1 MLNFFKKFYFLLFLL
16 VSLSGLVTKAHAYDR
31 VHINNFSTS
40 SGVVEVDY
48 LGCTKDVWAITP
60 AIVGRNG
67 IQPSSSHGPTT
78 RGGCLVTKIS
88 ASFGHYVKA
97 NGEPYVFTGFGFGG
111 VQPVWKGDGIE
122 VDSYNSSGTSY
133 VNFTIVQRSE
143 KRFRIM
149 SDAEIKYENQGANMS
164 PGFKIWNKTI
174 WPLSIALS
182 QVGCLYYDT
191 IKPGQFFD
199 RNTGAVWF
207 TIQANISADGTET
220 RTDWDCE
227 LPVLKV
233 VGGLALSA
241 LSGGVFGVAGVASAT
256 MTATAGASAAA
267 SSATVMWAGKEIFE
281 QLQATSEGSLK
292 GQYAGPPYPFRCTN
306 KPEYEI
312 TGGWGAPTINE
323 KGEPVIPTGTP
334 LQIQKINNG
343 C

>member
-97 NGEPYVFTGFGFGG
+97 NGEPYVFTGFGGAL
-111 VQPVWKGDGIE
+111 PVWKGDGIE

-149 SDAEIKYENQGANMS
+149 SDAEIKYENQGVNMS

-233 VGGLALSA
+233 VGGIALSA

-281 QLQATSEGSLK
+281 QLKATSEGSLK

-323 KGEPVIPTGTP
+323 KGEGVVPTGTP
-334 LQIQKINNG
+334 LKIQKINNG

>member
-1 MLNFFKKFYFLLFLL
+1 M
-16 VSLSGLVTKAHAYDR
+16 TKAHAYDR

-111 VQPVWKGDGIE
+111 VQPVWKSDGIE

-233 VGGLALSA
+233 VGGIALSA

-281 QLQATSEGSLK
+281 QLKATSEGSLK

-323 KGEPVIPTGTP
+323 KGEGVVPTGTP
-334 LQIQKINNG
+334 LKIQKINNG

>member
-1 MLNFFKKFYFLLFLL
+1 MLHNFKKFSFLLFLSA
-16 VSLSGLVTKAHAYDR
+16 SLSGLMTKAYAYDR

-40 SGVVEVDY
+40 SGYVEVDY
-48 LGCTKDVWAITP
+48 AGCNQDVLFVTP

-67 IQPSSSHGPTT
+67 IQPSSSHAPVS

-88 ASFGHYVKA
+88 AKFGHYVNA
-97 NGEPYVFTGFGFGG
+97 NGQPYVFRFGG
-111 VQPVWKGDGIE
+111 VQPVWKDDGIE

-149 SDAEIKYENQGANMS
+149 SDAEIKYENQDANMS
-164 PGFKIWNKTI
+164 PGFKIWNRTI

-207 TIQANISADGTET
+207 TIQANISKDGTET
-220 RTDWDCE
+220 RTNWDCT
-227 LPVLKV
+227 LPILEV
-233 VGGLALSA
+233 VGEIAMSA
-241 LSGGVFGVAGVASAT
+241 LSGGIFGIAGVTIEQTTFA
-256 MTATAGASAAA
+256 AGASAAA
-267 SSATVMWAGKEIFE
+267 QSATESWARKEIIE
-281 QLQATSEGSLK
+281 QLKATSDGSLK
-292 GQYAGPPYPFRCTN
+292 GQYAGPPYPFRCTH

-323 KGEPVIPTGTP
+323 KGEGVVPTGTP
-334 LQIQKINNG
+334 LKIQKINNG

>member
-31 VHINNFSTS
+31 VQINNFSTS
-40 SGVVEVDY
+40 SGFVEVDY
-48 LGCTKDVWAITP
+48 LGCTKDSWAITP

-88 ASFGHYVKA
+88 AYFGHYVKA
-97 NGEPYVFTGFGFGG
+97 NGEPYVFTGFGG

-149 SDAEIKYENQGANMS
+149 SDAEIKYENQGVNMS
-164 PGFKIWNKTI
+164 PGFKILNKTI

-207 TIQANISADGTET
+207 TIQANISKDGTET
-220 RTDWDCE
+220 RTNWDCA
-227 LPVLKV
+227 LPVIEA
-233 VGGLALSA
+233 VGGIALAA
-241 LSGGVFGVAGVASAT
+241 LSGGVFGIAGVASAGT
-256 MTATAGASAAA
+256 TFAAGASAAA
-267 SSATVMWAGKEIFE
+267 QTATVIWAGKEIVA
-281 QLQATSEGSLK
+281 LKATSEGSLK